1 MISILEQYLSKW
13 WVQLIFSFLITAIV
27 LMPALSGSRVFGQDA
42 TQLFI
47 PQLAFYKEAFSTGE
61 SPFWNPHLAVGFP
74 NFVDI
79 THPFAPTVWLAYLL
93 GPVEAH
99 YWTLLTLVALSL
111 FFAIAFLKELGIG
124 PLGALI
130 GGMGYLIFGIWYTLS
145 VFMAVGLFVQIFIFW
160 ALLKIYK
167 SSRFKSLTILVLGG
181 SASVGL
187 GWLSIG
193 YWYSVYIFCAS
204 LAFAVFLS
212 LRDRKAVKRILV
224 CFFLIWAIGTLIGLF
239 QIIPAYVIA
248 QSSGRSGG
256 LDYEAAQGYA
266 VGLKEL
272 LYFFHLTPNV
282 GLEAYLYM
290 GIVPLILFVLSFLSK
305 NPFAKFFRWL
315 FAVAL
320 IIAFKG
326 SPLFWLINKLPV
338 FNYFQGAA
346 RFLILAALAVA
357 VLVGLGAQNLAEQIR
372 ESNVSRL
379 KRWFIG
385 ITLAIGGL
393 MVLTLITFWSPA
405 VAVSVS
411 FGGAFLILAYLTFR
425 FFPQKPAL
433 LFILVIITAA
443 DFIYALR
450 AFYAPREVARLDYD
464 VQPATLGF
472 LRQNP
477 GRILPLFVDDWDDA
491 YFLQWFKKSAP
502 RAEEAEY
509 FFKLLKETYYPNL
522 QLLDGVENLEANEPL
537 MNVSMGRL
545 MALLGTRQLVTA
557 GGEEKLNKIY
567 VTSEVIKE
575 IPGQGSKESTVVIE
589 VTDSSPK
596 VRYELLKER
605 LPLLS
610 FLGIRYALS
619 VFKLE
624 DFGVELPRR
633 VRALKLDIMG
643 TGLPPL
649 PISIY
654 EVPGARPLAY
664 FTKISGFM
672 ENSDL
677 AYQAF
682 KESGFRDIFVECG
695 DCEVKELSGEGKVEI
710 ILEENGRVKA
720 NTSSETEEF
729 MVFTQNYL
737 PGWRA
742 FVDGEESKTY
752 KVNSVFPGI
761 FVPAGEHKVEF
772 VYDYWSLFDP
782 ELIFARR

>member
-1 MISILEQYLSKW
+1 MIPVLEQYLSKW
-13 WVQLIFSFLITAIV
+13 WVQFIFSFVLTAIV
-27 LMPALSGSRVFGQDA
+27 LTPALNGSKVFGQDA

-99 YWTLLTLVALSL
+99 YWTLLMLVALSL
-111 FFAIAFLKELGIG
+111 FFAIAFLRELGIG

-130 GGMGYLIFGIWYTLS
+130 GGMSYLIFGMWYTLS
-145 VFMAVGLFVQIFIFW
+145 VFMAVGLFGQIFIFW
-160 ALLKIYK
+160 TLIKI
-167 SSRFKSLTILVLGG
+167 FKSDKFKFLAFAVLGA

-187 GWLSIG
+187 SWLSIG

-204 LAFAVFLS
+204 LAFTVFLA
-212 LRDRKAVKRILV
+212 LRNSTAAKKMLV
-224 CFFLIWAIGTLIGLF
+224 CFFLIWAIGTLVGLF
-239 QIIPAYVIA
+239 QIIPTYVIA
-248 QSSGRSGG
+248 QFSGRSGG

-266 VGLKEL
+266 IGLEEL
-272 LYFFHLTPNV
+272 LHFFHLTPNR

-290 GIVPLILFVLSFLSK
+290 GVVPLILFVLSFLSK

-315 FAVAL
+315 FVIAL

-326 SPLFWLINKLPV
+326 SPLFWLFNKLPV
-338 FNYFQGAA
+338 FNYFQGAS

-357 VLVGLGAQNLAEQIR
+357 VLVGFGAEYLVGQIR
-372 ESNVSRL
+372 ESKVHRL
-379 KRWFIG
+379 KRWFTG
-385 ITLAIGGL
+385 IAVAIAGL
-393 MVLTLITFWSPA
+393 MLLALIILWSPA

-411 FGGAFLILAYLTFR
+411 FGGAFLILAYLAFR
-425 FFPQKPAL
+425 IFLKKPAL

-450 AFYAPREVARLDYD
+450 AFYAPQETARADYD
-464 VQPATLGF
+464 VKPATLEF
-472 LRQNP
+472 LGQNP

-491 YFLQWFKKSAP
+491 YFQQWFEKSAP
-502 RAEEAEY
+502 PAAEAEY
-509 FFKLLKETYYPNL
+509 FFKLLRETYFPNM
-522 QLLDGVENLEANEPL
+522 QLLMPVANLEANEPL
-537 MNVSMGRL
+537 MNISMGRM
-545 MALLGTRQLVTA
+545 MALLGTRQLVTT

-567 VTSEVIKE
+567 VTSEVTKE
-575 IPGQGSKESTVVIE
+575 IPAQGSKESVVVIE

-610 FLGIRYALS
+610 FLGIRYVLS
-619 VFKLE
+619 AFNLE
-624 DFGVELPRR
+624 EFSVELPRR
-633 VRALKLDIMG
+633 ARWALNIMG
-643 TGLPPL
+643 QGLPPM
-649 PISIY
+649 PITIY
-654 EVPGARPLAY
+654 EIPSPRPLAY
-664 FTKISGFM
+664 FTKISGFR

-682 KESGFRDIFVECG
+682 KAGGFKDIFVECS
-695 DCEVKELSGEGKVEI
+695 DCDNKEFSGEGKAEI
-710 ILEENGRVKA
+710 ILEENGRVVV
-720 NTSSETEEF
+720 NTSLATDEF
-729 MVFTQNYL
+729 MIFTQNYL

-742 FVDGEESKTY
+742 FIDGQETEIY

-761 FVPAGEHKVEF
+761 FVPRGEHKVEF
-772 VYDYWSLFDP
+772 VYDYWSLFKP
-782 ELIFARR
+782 SLIFAKR